1 MGTNET
7 HVGGDESLFREIN
20 ERIRATIADEYTRFL
35 CECADTACVDT
46 IELPLWQYEEVRR
59 VPTHF
64 IVRREHVI
72 DELERV
78 VASGPGYVVVEKFGA
93 AGVFAIAEAPRRS
106 EETRR

>member
-7 HVGGDESLFREIN
+7 RVGRDESLFREIN
-20 ERIRATIADEYTRFL
+20 ERIRAMIADEYTRFL
-35 CECADTACVDT
+35 CECANLKCVET
-46 IELPLWQYEEVRR
+46 IELPLSEYEEVRR

-64 IVRREHVI
+64 VVRPEHVI
-72 DELERV
+72 DEVERV

-93 AGVFAIAEAPRRS
+93 AALAAVAEARRS